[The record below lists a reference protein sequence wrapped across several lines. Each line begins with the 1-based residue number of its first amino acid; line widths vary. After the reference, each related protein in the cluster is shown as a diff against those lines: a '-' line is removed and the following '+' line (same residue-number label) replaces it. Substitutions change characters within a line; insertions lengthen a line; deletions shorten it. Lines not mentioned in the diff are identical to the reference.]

1 MGNIE
6 VTQETFYKIFE
17 EAEPQQTVENEV
29 KNTYIYNDGQQ
40 IGLKVWNH
48 ASSKLHQ
55 YYLLD
60 INL

>member
-17 EAEPQQTVENEV
+17 DVEPQQTVETEV
-29 KNTYIYNDGQQ
+29 KNTYIYSDGQQ

-48 ASSKLHQ
+48 SSSKLHQ